1 MRKMNVF
8 IVVCLLAFSWIMS
21 ASALASVTTENCPD
35 YSFSVPYNESI
46 TQEIVPQV
54 KTEAQA
60 CASAKV
66 DRNFILNLYNEGLQA
81 TEQKESKYKVSN
93 YYGSGIINI
102 SGVDEIFS
110 VKGTLLNVAIGTNV
124 EGLIGNLTGET
135 SEGTF
140 IVITVH
146 AIPETSKLLAYV
158 SAGFVTYNTDPQ
170 VLIFGDWF
178 DGINTLTESFCDY
191 QNATAITQEAYLEE
205 TKIEGSPNQLDSA
218 DARELG
224 TNTQLR
230 AYKSN
235 GMTDS
240 DGTEYDIATLSLY
253 TPVEIVTGHVRE
265 FGVKINANLANARNY
280 AFNEYNLQVGNVMAT
295 SGMVEIIS
303 ENSGM
308 EFNRVD
314 PESSSSSVTLHVP
327 LEYLDTIGKVFEFF
341 PVDITLTLSSI
352 DAQML
357 KYNGSNRYNR
367 AKWKYNC
374 SHNINYGT
382 DGPIES
388 ANGYAGRAVGQWLDD
403 QTVPTAYK
411 FISNG
416 YITFSYNSVAYI
428 TGSSITGTFTV
439 PVNNVFTHVVVVP
452 ISYNN

>member
-1 MRKMNVF
+1 MF

-54 KTEAQA
+54 KTESQA
-60 CASAKV
+60 CASAKA
-66 DRNFILNLYNEGLQA
+66 DRNFILNLYNDGLQA

-93 YYGSGIINI
+93 YYGSGTINI

-110 VKGTLLNVAIGTNV
+110 VKGTLLNAAIGNNV

-146 AIPETSKLLAYV
+146 AIPETSELLAYV
-158 SAGFVTYNTDPQ
+158 SAGFVTYNTDPE

-178 DGINTLTESFCDY
+178 EGINNLSESFNDY
-191 QNATAITQEAYLEE
+191 QNATASLQETCLKETLIGGGTDYLV
-205 TKIEGSPNQLDSA
+205 SA
-218 DARELG
+218 DNRELG

-265 FGVKINANLANARNY
+265 FGVKINANLANARSY

-303 ENSGM
+303 ENCGM

-341 PVDITLTLSSI
+341 PVDITLTFSSI
-352 DAQML
+352 EAQML

-367 AKWKYNC
+367 AKWTYYC
-374 SHNINYGT
+374 AHNIDYGT

-388 ANGYAGRAVGQWLDD
+388 ANGYVGRAVGQWLDD
-403 QTVPTAYK
+403 QIVPTAYK

-428 TGSSITGTFTV
+428 TGNSITGTFTV
-439 PVNNVFTHVVVVP
+439 PVNNLFTHVVVVP
-452 ISYNN
+452 IFYNS